1 MKVDLLIIDDFGLK
15 PLQSPQDEDLH
26 AVIAERY
33 EERST
38 IMTSN
43 LDFDEWGEA
52 FPNKIIGAATLDR
65 LRHGAYR
72 LVLDGK
78 SYRTPKPLPKRQK
91 LSLNRRTKNSKK

>member
-1 MKVDLLIIDDFGLK
+1 MKGKGVRSSFPFFQFVRNRK
-15 PLQSPQDEDLH
+15 
-26 AVIAERY
+26 RY
-33 EERST
+33 
-38 IMTSN
+38 

-78 SYRTPKPLPKRQK
+78 SYRTPKPL
-91 LSLNRRTKNSKK
+91 SKKQKQSLSTRSKNGKK